1 MLADKIG
8 ITTIHYEESGNALSF
23 MMEGVNENF
32 YYTKPKRTEAE
43 AIGDHGTLVK
53 LYLKEEYRDKV
64 NAEYI
69 PKLPLA
75 LMSNSKKI
83 KEYMGKRDAVEGNLL
98 YILSQHIGIK
108 CKDKES

>member
-1 MLADKIG
+1 
-8 ITTIHYEESGNALSF
+8 
-23 MMEGVNENF
+23 MEGVNEHF

-75 LMSNSKKI
+75 LMCDNDDDDI
-83 KEYMGKRDAVEGNLL
+83 EDELGQNLF
-98 YILSQHIGIK
+98 YILNRHIGIK
-108 CKDKES
+108 CSEISVMICDAEGNERELYYCNSIQMKK